1 MKSKSITTETR
12 NLIARVRAYIAPTD
26 QPQALYD
33 LARTADGAPLVDA
46 EMLRREAERGTMN
59 DNPIEALR
67 AVYEAATPGTWR
79 HSLHGWYEVEAEP
92 NTLVADCGS
101 IGRAAE
107 DARAIAATHNVM
119 PELLA
124 VVEAADDEPRT
135 NEDGELT
142 TLALALDAL
151 YAKIREAL

>member
-1 MKSKSITTETR
+1 MTT
-12 NLIARVRAYIAPTD
+12 
-26 QPQALYD
+26 
-33 LARTADGAPLVDA
+33 
-46 EMLRREAERGTMN
+46 N

-67 AVYEAATPGTWR
+67 AVYEAATPWPWEVRDGMNVKGAS
-79 HSLHGWYEVEAEP
+79 SLH
-92 NTLVADCGS
+92 VATTMGS
-101 IGRAAE
+101 ETPRR

-124 VVEAADDEPRT
+124 VVEAAEGEPRT

-151 YAKIREAL
+151 RARIREVLR